1 VEQTLFKP
9 DSHQPAPRH
18 WLHDTWLHS
27 SDKLHAQFG
36 ELDWAQVPK
45 LDFASVLFKQL
56 ATPESAKVFDSSEG
70 FVLETYG
77 QHPLP
82 TPRSEKRSEIAAK
95 AEAEMPALEAYTTA
109 DKTVVNPPVQA
120 KEKTDSSVLF
130 GEESFWR
137 SANPDIWDMFT
148 DEGETDQLFDSA
160 DWAAAREVV
169 YQEGFSAGREEGY
182 QAGHAQGH
190 ESGKLAGMEEGKLIG
205 YDAAQS
211 QADASKVQA
220 LEAQKQ
226 EILASLDDQK
236 LLLKE
241 VTDKLQAMSDNPQAL
256 FEPLKRLALHISEH
270 MVLAELNISGQAIE
284 RLVQRC
290 LDEIDLHGQ
299 PQVVIEL
306 HPQDKARLQELA
318 GDVMKHMQIQA
329 VPTLQPGSVRVLMND
344 TQIEDLVQ
352 NRMQTLAN
360 SLLTS
365 PEAWREQSVFFRQ
378 PLAQREGQAEDVPQ
392 RVEYQEP
399 MDDSDILDGDPHA

>member
-1 VEQTLFKP
+1 MFKP
-9 DSHQPAPRH
+9 DTHQSATKH

-27 SDKLHAQFG
+27 SDKLTAQFG

-56 ATPESAKVFDSSEG
+56 ATPEPAKVFDSSEG

-77 QHPLP
+77 QQPLP

-95 AEAEMPALEAYTTA
+95 AETEIPALESSIASEKA
-109 DKTVVNPPVQA
+109 VVNPPAHA

-137 SANPDIWDMFT
+137 CADPDAWDIWG
-148 DEGETDQLFDSA
+148 DETPDDQRFDSA
-160 DWAAAREVV
+160 DWAAAREAAQ
-169 YQEGFSAGREEGY
+169 QEGFAAGHEQGY
-182 QAGHAQGH
+182 QAGLAEGH
-190 ESGKLAGMEEGKLIG
+190 ETGKLEGMAEGQLMG
-205 YDAAQS
+205 YEAAQS
-211 QADASKVQA
+211 LADTSQAQA
-220 LEAQKQ
+220 LEAQKL
-226 EILASLDDQK
+226 EICASLDEQK
-236 LLLKE
+236 QLLKE
-241 VTDKLQAMSDNPQAL
+241 VTDKLQALSDNPQAL

-306 HPQDKARLQELA
+306 HPQDKARLQEMA

-392 RVEYQEP
+392 RVPYQEP
-399 MDDSDILDGDPHA
+399 VDDSDIFDGDTHA